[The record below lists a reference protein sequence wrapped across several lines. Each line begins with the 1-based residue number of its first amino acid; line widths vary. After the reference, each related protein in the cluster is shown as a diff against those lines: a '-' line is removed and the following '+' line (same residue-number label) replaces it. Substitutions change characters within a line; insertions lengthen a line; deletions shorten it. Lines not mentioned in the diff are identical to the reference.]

1 MRNFRYIISLCVF
14 LAGSCYVAEPV
25 TYAQTTQIVKGVSK
39 KVGKIFGKKAGKEAA
54 EGVGKKASK
63 EAAEAVG
70 KKAAKEGFQEI
81 SKELTERA
89 IKENSEKLLVR
100 NARNE
105 VSERTL
111 KEVGSRQ
118 VKTVFADNVAKSV
131 GKDAVKIF
139 KDKAINVVVKSGD
152 DVGVQFAKK
161 LGTTEAKETL
171 EHTAKQSLKH
181 SQGVKSAEKQG
192 IKKRVEKGI
201 LSSKIKKTALYK
213 ELQAIL
219 KKGPI
224 TLSDKEFRELLA
236 NPKYLREYILV
247 KTGDKKN
254 FQEFFIRLAMGN
266 QKQAEA
272 IMDIPW
278 IKEYLNK
285 AIRSG
290 GVHEWLMTKNFR
302 DFLLN
307 TNKQWGEDGPFL
319 ALALTKFVQKTRNV
333 KFKVGGGHVASGISN
348 STASIEWHKK
358 LADVISNCGSKEE
371 IFVEI
376 RRFAKETLTDE
387 SYREFCQIFA
397 SLFKAAA

>member
-1 MRNFRYIISLCVF
+1 MRNFRYIIALCVV

-25 TYAQTTQIVKGVSK
+25 AYAQTTQIVKGVSK

-63 EAAEAVG
+63 EAAEAAG

-81 SKELTERA
+81 SKELTEKA
-89 IKENSEKLLVR
+89 IKENSEKLLVK

-118 VKTVFADNVAKSV
+118 VKTAFSNNVAKSV

-139 KDKAINVVVKSGD
+139 KDKAVNLIVKSGD
-152 DVGVQFAKK
+152 DAGAEFAKK

-219 KKGPI
+219 KNGPI

-266 QKQAEA
+266 KEQAAA

-278 IKEYLNK
+278 VKEYLNK

-307 TNKQWGEDGPFL
+307 PKWGEDGPFL
-319 ALALTKFVQKTRNV
+319 ALALTKFVQKTRNI

-358 LADVISNCGSKEE
+358 LAEVISKCGSKEE

-376 RRFAKETLTDE
+376 RKFAKETLTDE

-397 SLFKAAA
+397 SVFKAAA